1 MSKPRA
7 RSSRIWK
14 KGTEEKEMNT
24 IDAET
29 RNQRYKLKIIDIPK
43 EVSRAITTEIFGDST
58 IE

>member
-1 MSKPRA
+1 MSKPRT

-24 IDAET
+24 IDAES
-29 RNQRYKLKIIDIPK
+29 RNRRYKLKIIDIPK
-43 EVSRAITTEIFGDST
+43 GVSRAITTEIFGDST

>member
-1 MSKPRA
+1 M
-7 RSSRIWK
+7 
-14 KGTEEKEMNT
+14 
-24 IDAET
+24 IDAEN